1 MQFLKVTL
9 IGGALVLMGACGDNA
24 TERAATGG
32 LGGAVVAG
40 PVGAVAGATVGAA
53 LSMGGVAAQTLA
65 GISAWNLAWFGVY
78 FVLGFLLYA
87 AVMGAIGASVNNIRE
102 AQPYMT
108 PVMSCLSAG

>member
-9 IGGALVLMGACGDNA
+9 IGGALALLAACGDNA

-53 LSMGGVAAQTLA
+53 TS
-65 GISAWNLAWFGVY
+65 
-78 FVLGFLLYA
+78 
-87 AVMGAIGASVNNIRE
+87 
-102 AQPYMT
+102 P
-108 PVMSCLSAG
+108 